1 MKEPE
6 QNASAGET
14 QPSPLPTANYPPRR
28 ALLLTLL
35 LAPGAGLAASLL
47 AVVVMGILS
56 LVAGIATPVE
66 LFGDYVLKHIDVH
79 TFIQLLNTFAPN
91 SKTAPL
97 GLALLAMLALGTVLG
112 WLYAALV
119 RVKLP
124 THSYRPTLREWLT
137 ALILASVMTLVGVL
151 LFWDEL
157 RQNRLG
163 LPLGWAS
170 LVTALALLVDFSV
183 YAVSLCLIY
192 RFLLP
197 RLPRPGVDRAAQN
210 RRQLLARAGVVALSA
225 GAGAGTLGLIRA
237 YLNQYAAY
245 DGTRT
250 PSNNNVTAPI
260 TPNSEHYV
268 VTQNTVD
275 PTPDITLWRLE
286 VNGLVNK
293 PGTYTYEE
301 LQKLPSTSRAV
312 TMECISNGLGDH
324 LMGTAIW
331 QGVSLRTLLALHGN
345 TQPGAN
351 YAVFYSVD
359 GYNISLPLAEV
370 LAADPILAWRMNG
383 VEIPLRHGYP
393 LRVLIPGRYGE
404 ESPKWLTRVELTD
417 HSVPGLYASQGW
429 YNGPLHTTSRID
441 HPRGKIALSQPVEIG
456 GIAFSGDRGI
466 QKVEVS
472 VDGALT
478 WKQATLDPLLSPDA
492 WVFWKLL
499 WQPTTA
505 GTYTL
510 AVRATDGQ
518 GQVQTGH
525 YQSIVPG
532 GVEGYHEVKVVVE

>member
-1 MKEPE
+1 MKEPT
-6 QNASAGET
+6 QNASAREIRS
-14 QPSPLPTANYPPRR
+14 SPLTTADYSPRR

-66 LFGDYVLKHIDVH
+66 LFGDYVLKHIDVY
-79 TFIQLLNTFAPN
+79 TFIRLLNTFAPN

-97 GLALLAMLALGTVLG
+97 GLTLLAMLALGTLLG

-124 THSYRPTLREWLT
+124 TQSYRPTLREWLT
-137 ALILASVMTLVGVL
+137 ALALVVAMTLVGVL

-170 LVTALALLVDFSV
+170 LVTALALLADFSV

-197 RLPRPGVDRAAQN
+197 RSPRTGVDRAA
-210 RRQLLARAGVVALSA
+210 
-225 GAGAGTLGLIRA
+225 GALGLIRA
-237 YLNQYAAY
+237 YLNQYTAY

-250 PSNNNVTAPI
+250 PSYNNVTAPI

-275 PTPDITLWRLE
+275 PTPDIALWRLE
-286 VNGLVNK
+286 VSGLVNK
-293 PGTYTYEE
+293 PGTYTFEE

-312 TMECISNGLGDH
+312 TMECIANGLGDH
-324 LMGTAIW
+324 LMSTAIW
-331 QGVSLRTLLALHGN
+331 QGVTLRTLLALHGN
-345 TQPGAN
+345 AQSAAS

-359 GYNISLPLAEV
+359 GYNISLPLTEV
-370 LAADPILAWRMNG
+370 LAADAILAWRMNG

-417 HSVPGLYASQGW
+417 HPVSGLYTSQGW

-441 HPRGKIALSQPVEIG
+441 HPQGKIALGQPVEIG
-456 GIAFSGDRGI
+456 GIAFAGDRGI
-466 QKVEVS
+466 RKVEVS

-478 WKQATLDPLLSPDA
+478 WKQATLDPPLSPDA
-492 WVFWKLL
+492 WVFWKLQ

-518 GQVQTGH
+518 GQVQTAQ
-525 YQSIVPG
+525 YQRVVPG
-532 GVEGYHEVKVVVE
+532 GVKGIYETKVVVE

>member
-1 MKEPE
+1 MEE
-6 QNASAGET
+6 SAQNAGTREIP
-14 QPSPLPTANYPPRR
+14 PSPLPAASYTKRR
-28 ALLLTLL
+28 TLLLTLL
-35 LAPGAGLAASLL
+35 LAPGAGLAASLM

-56 LVAGIATPVE
+56 LVAGIPTPVE
-66 LFGDYVLKHIDVH
+66 LFGDYILKHIDVY
-79 TFIQLLNTFAPN
+79 TFIQLLNMFAPN

-97 GLALLAMLALGTVLG
+97 GLTLLAMLVVGTFLG

-124 THSYRPTLREWLT
+124 TDSYRPGRREWLT
-137 ALILASVMTLVGVL
+137 ALALAVVMTLVGVL
-151 LFWDEL
+151 LFWNEL

-170 LVTALALLVDFSV
+170 LVTALALLVDFST
-183 YAVSLCLIY
+183 YAVVLCLTY
-192 RFLLP
+192 RAILP
-197 RLPRPGVDRAAQN
+197 KAPQPGINRVAQD
-210 RRQLLARAGVVALSA
+210 RRQLLARAGVAVLSA
-225 GAGAGTLGLIRA
+225 GAAAGTWGLLRA
-237 YLNQYAAY
+237 YLSQYTAY

-250 PSNNNVTAPI
+250 PLHNNVTAPI

-275 PTPDITLWRLE
+275 PTPDIALWRLE
-286 VNGLVNK
+286 VTGLVNK

-312 TMECISNGLGDH
+312 TLECISNGLGDH

-331 QGVSLRTLLALHGN
+331 QGVTLHSLLELHGN
-345 TQPGAN
+345 AQPSAS
-351 YAVFYSVD
+351 YIAFYSVD
-359 GYNISLPLAEV
+359 GYNVSLPLAEV

-417 HSVPGLYASQGW
+417 HFVQGLYSSQGW

-441 HPRGKIALSQPVEIG
+441 HPSGKIALGQPVEIG

-466 QKVEVS
+466 KKVEVS
-472 VDGALT
+472 MDGGLT
-478 WKQATLDPLLSPDA
+478 WQQATLDPPISPDA
-492 WVFWKLL
+492 WVFWKLQ
-499 WQPTTA
+499 WRPTAA

-525 YQSIVPG
+525 YQRIVPG
-532 GVEGYHEVKVVVE
+532 GVEGYYEVKVVVE